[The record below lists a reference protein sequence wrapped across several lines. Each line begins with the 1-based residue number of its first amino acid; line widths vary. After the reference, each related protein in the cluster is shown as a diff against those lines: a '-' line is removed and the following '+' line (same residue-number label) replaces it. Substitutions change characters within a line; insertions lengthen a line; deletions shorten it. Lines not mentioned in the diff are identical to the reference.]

1 MTQRPWYR
9 DGLRF
14 ECTGCGGC
22 CSGEP
27 GYVWVDDDEIA
38 GMAALMKISVESFE
52 RRFVRN
58 EAGGK
63 SLVEYP
69 DGDCIFLEPDSRRC
83 SVYEAR
89 PVQCRTWPFWNSN
102 LGARKDWEETCK
114 ACPGSGVGRLYS
126 WEEIETR
133 RKEKDV

>member
-1 MTQRPWYR
+1 MTQQSWYQ

-22 CSGEP
+22 CSGDP

-38 GMAALMKISVESFE
+38 GMAALMRISVESFE
-52 RRFVRN
+52 HRFVRT
-58 EAGGK
+58 EAGQK

-83 SVYEAR
+83 SIYEAR

-102 LGARKDWEETCK
+102 LRTPGDWKQTCRD
-114 ACPGSGVGRLYS
+114 CPGSGVGKLYS